1 MQLCTALQNLREEG
15 IEEGRKEGIEEG
27 REKGRKEGIE
37 KGREEG
43 REEGIEKIVEV
54 YLELGMQREF
64 IINKVMEKFD
74 ISKGKAE
81 EIANRI
87 IKEN

>member
-1 MQLCTALQNLREEG
+1 MKKGEMGMQLCTALQNLREEG
-15 IEEGRKEGIEEG
+15 RKIGREEGRKEG
-27 REKGRKEGIE
+27 REIGIE
-37 KGREEG
+37 MA
-43 REEGIEKIVEV
+43 IEKIIEV

-74 ISKGKAE
+74 ISKKKAE

-87 IKEN
+87 IKED

>member
-15 IEEGRKEGIEEG
+15 RKIGIEEG
-27 REKGRKEGIE
+27 REIGI
-37 KGREEG
+37 EEG
-43 REEGIEKIVEV
+43 RKIGIEMAIEKIIEV

-74 ISKGKAE
+74 ISKKKAE

-87 IKEN
+87 IKED